1 MHWVELEEFAKISNL
16 DIDTVKDMIERDKL
30 TYREEDGKIL
40 IEVAKSATS
49 LIPKVDRIVLD
60 VKEPLAPTLIGSE
73 AIEHTINSLMNMHD
87 EVVEAKN
94 EAIEALKSEN
104 EFLKETL
111 KSLQEL
117 YEEDRKTIE
126 TLTSQLKQTQEEL
139 EFTRRKY
146 KLMWNKTIET
156 FAKRS

>member
-1 MHWVELEEFAKISNL
+1 MHWVELEEFAKISGL
-16 DIDTVKDMIERDKL
+16 DPETVEEMAERGKL
-30 TYREEDGKIL
+30 TFKKENGKIY
-40 IEVAKSATS
+40 IEAAKSSTS
-49 LIPKVDRIVLD
+49 LIPKVNQIVLD
-60 VKEPLAPTLIGSE
+60 MNSLNAPTLVGSE
-73 AIEHTINSLMNMHD
+73 VIENTINSIMDMHE

-117 YEEDRKTIE
+117 YEEDRKTID
-126 TLTSQLKQTQEEL
+126 TLTKQLQETQKEL

>member
-1 MHWVELEEFAKISNL
+1 MHWVELEEFAKISSL
-16 DIDTVKDMIERDKL
+16 DIDTVRDMIERGKL
-30 TYREEDGKIL
+30 VSKEEEGKIF

-49 LIPKVDRIVLD
+49 LIPKVNKIVFD
-60 VKEPLAPTLIGSE
+60 MNEPLAPTLIGSE
-73 AIEHTINSLMNMHD
+73 AIEHTINSLMDMHE
-87 EVVEAKN
+87 EVIEAKN
-94 EAIEALKSEN
+94 ETIETLKNEN
-104 EFLKETL
+104 EFLKETI

-117 YEEDRKTIE
+117 YEEDRKTID
-126 TLTSQLKQTQEEL
+126 TLTAQLKQTQEEL

>member
-16 DIDTVKDMIERDKL
+16 DVETVKDMVDRDKL
-30 TYREEDGKIL
+30 VYKEEDGKIL
-40 IEVAKSATS
+40 IEAAKSATS
-49 LIPKVDRIVLD
+49 LIPKVNKIVFD
-60 VKEPLAPTLIGSE
+60 MNEPLAPTLIGSE
-73 AIEHTINSLMNMHD
+73 ALEKTIDSLMNMHE
-87 EVVEAKN
+87 EVVEAKD

-126 TLTSQLKQTQEEL
+126 TLTEQLKQTQEEL